1 MIHVFLKFFTK
12 FIANNSDV
20 MKKTL
25 LSHITSNQ
33 KIKQLET
40 ELDYYK
46 SKDTLQENF
55 DYFFNETTDLICIAN
70 LDGYFLKIN
79 PAFTNIL
86 GYTES
91 ELITKKFINYVYSDD
106 IEKTLNE
113 INNLSEG
120 INTINFS
127 NRYLRKD
134 GSKIWLQWI
143 STINLETKIV
153 FAIARDISG
162 IKNTQEKL
170 ILSEKLL
177 NESQKMAKI
186 GSWEFDLISNKLYW
200 SDELYNIFE
209 IDKSAKENLAESY
222 RSRLTIEDI
231 NHLDQLADRTI
242 KEKIS
247 YEVEHPFTLSGNRK
261 KWLLGSGEPVIN
273 EAGEVI
279 KIRGVAR
286 DITAQKERD
295 AAIKAKEFAELANQ
309 AKSDFLANMSHE
321 IRTPLNGIIGFT
333 DLLLKTKL
341 DSDQQVYMSNINQSA
356 NLLLDIINDILDF
369 SKIESGKFELSF
381 EPVNLRSLAEQV
393 IDLFKSHALNKKID
407 LNLMIDS
414 NIPKYVITD
423 SVRLKQVLVNL
434 IGNAVKFTNF
444 GEVLLQIEIVK
455 KNKNQFVPIRFSV
468 IDTGIGIQNHNLNK
482 IFQSFVQED
491 VSTSKKFGGTGLG
504 LSISNQILEKLNS
517 KINVKSVVG
526 EGSNFNFTINF
537 ETANSLA
544 TKEQISGYVDEK
556 KNNKSNKL
564 SKKFKILIVEDNKI
578 NMLLCTKMIHSILPK
593 STILEAYNGKMALEI
608 LENQNVNLILMD
620 IQMPIKNG
628 YETTIEIRNNDKF
641 KNLPIIALTA
651 GIMIGEK
658 EKCIENGMDDFIS
671 KPFKLIELQTIINK
685 YI

>member
-1 MIHVFLKFFTK
+1 M
-12 FIANNSDV
+12 ANNSDV

-79 PAFTNIL
+79 PAFTNTL

-407 LNLMIDS
+407 LNLMIDP

-455 KNKNQFVPIRFSV
+455 KNKNQFVPICFSV

>member
-1 MIHVFLKFFTK
+1 
-12 FIANNSDV
+12 
-20 MKKTL
+20 MKKNL

-40 ELDYYK
+40 ELAYYK
-46 SKDTLQENF
+46 SRDTLHENF
-55 DYFFNETTDLICIAN
+55 EYFFNETTDLICIAN

-79 PAFTNIL
+79 PAFSNTL
-86 GYTES
+86 GYSES
-91 ELITKKFINYVYSDD
+91 ELITKKFINYVHSEDV
-106 IEKTLNE
+106 EKTLNE
-113 INNLSEG
+113 MNNLREG

-134 GSKIWLQWI
+134 GSNIWLQWI
-143 STINLETKIV
+143 STINLKTKIV
-153 FAIARDISG
+153 FAIARDISE

-209 IDKSAKENLAESY
+209 IDKSAKENLAETY

-242 KEKIS
+242 KEKKS
-247 YEVEHPFTLSGNRK
+247 YEVEHPFTLPGNRK

-273 EAGEVI
+273 ESGEVI

-309 AKSDFLANMSHE
+309 AKSEFLANMSHE
-321 IRTPLNGIIGFT
+321 IRTPLNGVIGFS
-333 DLLLKTKL
+333 DLLLKTSL
-341 DSDQQVYMSNINQSA
+341 DENQKVYMNNINHSA
-356 NLLLDIINDILDF
+356 NLLLEIINDILDF
-369 SKIESGKFELSF
+369 SKIESGKFELFF
-381 EPVNLRSLAEQV
+381 EPVNIRTLAQQV
-393 IDLFKSHALNKKID
+393 VDLFKSHAMNKNIE
-407 LNLMIDS
+407 LNLIIDP
-414 NIPKYVITD
+414 NVPEWIVADI
-423 SVRLKQVLVNL
+423 VRLKQILVNL

-444 GEVLLQIEIVK
+444 GEVLLQIEQIKSV
-455 KNKNQFVPIRFSV
+455 KNKFSTLRLSV
-468 IDTGIGIQNHNLNK
+468 IDTGIGIKEENLNK

-504 LSISNQILEKLNS
+504 LSISNKILEKWNS
-517 KINVKSVVG
+517 KIEVNSIHG
-526 EGSNFNFTINF
+526 EGSNFNFTITFEIAKSSQNDIKNSNNSNQITNF
-537 ETANSLA
+537 ET
-544 TKEQISGYVDEK
+544 
-556 KNNKSNKL
+556 NKFSQKL
-564 SKKFKILIVEDNKI
+564 NILIVEDNII
-578 NMLLCTKMIHSILPK
+578 NMLLCKKMIQSILPN
-593 STILEAYNGKMALEI
+593 STIFQAENGLKALEI
-608 LENQNVNLILMD
+608 LDEESVNLILLD
-620 IQMPIKNG
+620 IQMPEKNG
-628 YETTIEIRNNDKF
+628 YETTLEIRKNEKL

-651 GIMIGEK
+651 GIMVGEK
-658 EKCIENGMDDFIS
+658 EKCLDYGMDDYIS

>member
-1 MIHVFLKFFTK
+1 
-12 FIANNSDV
+12 

-40 ELDYYK
+40 ELAYYK
-46 SKDTLQENF
+46 SRDTLHENF
-55 DYFFNETTDLICIAN
+55 EYFFNETTDLICIAN

-79 PAFTNIL
+79 PAFANTL
-86 GYTES
+86 GYSES
-91 ELITKKFINYVYSDD
+91 ELITKKFINYVHSEDV
-106 IEKTLNE
+106 EKTLNE
-113 INNLSEG
+113 MNNLREG

-134 GSKIWLQWI
+134 GSNIWLQWI
-143 STINLETKIV
+143 STINLKTKIV
-153 FAIARDISG
+153 FAIARDISE

-209 IDKSAKENLAESY
+209 IDKSAKENLAETY

-242 KEKIS
+242 KEKKS
-247 YEVEHPFTLSGNRK
+247 YEVEHPFTLPGNRK

-273 EAGEVI
+273 ESGEVI

-309 AKSDFLANMSHE
+309 AKSEFLANMSHE
-321 IRTPLNGIIGFT
+321 IRTPLNGVIGFS
-333 DLLLKTKL
+333 DLLLKTSL
-341 DSDQQVYMSNINQSA
+341 DENQKVYMNNINHSA
-356 NLLLDIINDILDF
+356 NLLLEIINDILDF
-369 SKIESGKFELSF
+369 SKIESGKFELFF
-381 EPVNLRSLAEQV
+381 EPVNIRTLAQQV
-393 IDLFKSHALNKKID
+393 VDLFKSHAMNKNIE
-407 LNLMIDS
+407 LNLIIDP
-414 NIPKYVITD
+414 NVPEWIVADI
-423 SVRLKQVLVNL
+423 VRLKQILVNL

-444 GEVLLQIEIVK
+444 GEVLLQIEQIKSV
-455 KNKNQFVPIRFSV
+455 KNKFSTLRLSV
-468 IDTGIGIQNHNLNK
+468 IDTGIGIKEENLNK

-504 LSISNQILEKLNS
+504 LSISNKILEKWNS
-517 KINVKSVVG
+517 KIEVNSIHG
-526 EGSNFNFTINF
+526 EGSNFNFTITFEIAKSSQNDIKNSNKSNQITNF
-537 ETANSLA
+537 ET
-544 TKEQISGYVDEK
+544 
-556 KNNKSNKL
+556 NKFSQELN
-564 SKKFKILIVEDNKI
+564 ILIVEDNII
-578 NMLLCTKMIHSILPK
+578 NMLLCKKMIQSILPN
-593 STILEAYNGKMALEI
+593 STIFQAENGLKALEI
-608 LENQNVNLILMD
+608 LDKESVNLILLD
-620 IQMPIKNG
+620 IQMPEKNG
-628 YETTIEIRNNDKF
+628 YETTLEIRKNEKL

-651 GIMIGEK
+651 GIMVGEK
-658 EKCIENGMDDFIS
+658 EKCLDYGMDDYIS

>member
-1 MIHVFLKFFTK
+1 
-12 FIANNSDV
+12 

-40 ELDYYK
+40 ELAYYK
-46 SKDTLQENF
+46 SRDTLHENF
-55 DYFFNETTDLICIAN
+55 EYFFNETTDLICIAN

-79 PAFTNIL
+79 PAFANTL
-86 GYTES
+86 GYSES
-91 ELITKKFINYVYSDD
+91 ELITKKFINYVHSEDV
-106 IEKTLNE
+106 EKTLNE
-113 INNLSEG
+113 MNNLREG

-134 GSKIWLQWI
+134 GSNIWLQWI
-143 STINLETKIV
+143 STINLKTKIV
-153 FAIARDISG
+153 FAIARDISE

-209 IDKSAKENLAESY
+209 IDKSAKENLAETY

-242 KEKIS
+242 KEKKS
-247 YEVEHPFTLSGNRK
+247 YEVEHPFTLPGNRK

-273 EAGEVI
+273 ESGEVI

-309 AKSDFLANMSHE
+309 AKSEFLANMSHE
-321 IRTPLNGIIGFT
+321 IRTPLNGVIGFS
-333 DLLLKTKL
+333 DLLLKTSL
-341 DSDQQVYMSNINQSA
+341 DENQKVYMNNINHSA
-356 NLLLDIINDILDF
+356 NLLLEIINDILDF
-369 SKIESGKFELSF
+369 SKIESGKFELFF
-381 EPVNLRSLAEQV
+381 EPVNIRTLAQQV
-393 IDLFKSHALNKKID
+393 VDLFKSHAMNKNIE
-407 LNLMIDS
+407 LNLIIDP
-414 NIPKYVITD
+414 NVPEWIVADI
-423 SVRLKQVLVNL
+423 VRLKQILVNL

-444 GEVLLQIEIVK
+444 GEVLLQIEQIKSV
-455 KNKNQFVPIRFSV
+455 KNKFSTLRLSV
-468 IDTGIGIQNHNLNK
+468 IDTGIGIKEENLNK

-504 LSISNQILEKLNS
+504 LSISNKILEKWNS
-517 KINVKSVVG
+517 KIEVNSIHG
-526 EGSNFNFTINF
+526 EGSNFNFTITFEIAKSSQNDIKNSNNSNQITNF
-537 ETANSLA
+537 ET
-544 TKEQISGYVDEK
+544 
-556 KNNKSNKL
+556 NKFSQKL
-564 SKKFKILIVEDNKI
+564 NILIVEDNII
-578 NMLLCTKMIHSILPK
+578 NMLLCKKMIQSILPN
-593 STILEAYNGKMALEI
+593 STIFQAENGLKALEI
-608 LENQNVNLILMD
+608 LDEESVNLILLD
-620 IQMPIKNG
+620 IQMPEKNG
-628 YETTIEIRNNDKF
+628 YETTLEIRKNEKL

-651 GIMIGEK
+651 GIMVGEK
-658 EKCIENGMDDFIS
+658 EKCLDYGMDDYIS

>member
-1 MIHVFLKFFTK
+1 
-12 FIANNSDV
+12 

-79 PAFTNIL
+79 PAFTNTL

-407 LNLMIDS
+407 LNLMIDP

-556 KNNKSNKL
+556 KNNKS
-564 SKKFKILIVEDNKI
+564 KKHHFKII
-578 NMLLCTKMIHSILPK
+578 NYI
-593 STILEAYNGKMALEI
+593 
-608 LENQNVNLILMD
+608 NQLN
-620 IQMPIKNG
+620 
-628 YETTIEIRNNDKF
+628 
-641 KNLPIIALTA
+641 
-651 GIMIGEK
+651 
-658 EKCIENGMDDFIS
+658 
-671 KPFKLIELQTIINK
+671 
-685 YI
+685 

>member
-1 MIHVFLKFFTK
+1 
-12 FIANNSDV
+12 

-407 LNLMIDS
+407 LNLMIDP

>member
-1 MIHVFLKFFTK
+1 
-12 FIANNSDV
+12 

-79 PAFTNIL
+79 PAFTNTL

-407 LNLMIDS
+407 LNLMIDP

-455 KNKNQFVPIRFSV
+455 KNKNQFVPICFSV

-578 NMLLCTKMIHSILPK
+578 NMFLCTKMIHSILPK

>member
-1 MIHVFLKFFTK
+1 
-12 FIANNSDV
+12 

-407 LNLMIDS
+407 LNLMIDP

-556 KNNKSNKL
+556 KNNKFNKL

>member
-1 MIHVFLKFFTK
+1 M
-12 FIANNSDV
+12 
-20 MKKTL
+20 
-25 LSHITSNQ
+25 Q
-33 KIKQLET
+33 K
-40 ELDYYK
+40 
-46 SKDTLQENF
+46 
-55 DYFFNETTDLICIAN
+55 
-70 LDGYFLKIN
+70 
-79 PAFTNIL
+79 
-86 GYTES
+86 
-91 ELITKKFINYVYSDD
+91 
-106 IEKTLNE
+106 
-113 INNLSEG
+113 
-120 INTINFS
+120 
-127 NRYLRKD
+127 RK
-134 GSKIWLQWI
+134 
-143 STINLETKIV
+143 E
-153 FAIARDISG
+153 
-162 IKNTQEKL
+162 
-170 ILSEKLL
+170 
-177 NESQKMAKI
+177 
-186 GSWEFDLISNKLYW
+186 
-200 SDELYNIFE
+200 
-209 IDKSAKENLAESY
+209 
-222 RSRLTIEDI
+222 
-231 NHLDQLADRTI
+231 
-242 KEKIS
+242 
-247 YEVEHPFTLSGNRK
+247 
-261 KWLLGSGEPVIN
+261 
-273 EAGEVI
+273 
-279 KIRGVAR
+279 
-286 DITAQKERD
+286 
-295 AAIKAKEFAELANQ
+295 
-309 AKSDFLANMSHE
+309 
-321 IRTPLNGIIGFT
+321 
-333 DLLLKTKL
+333 
-341 DSDQQVYMSNINQSA
+341 
-356 NLLLDIINDILDF
+356 
-369 SKIESGKFELSF
+369 IESGKFELSF

-407 LNLMIDS
+407 LNLMIDP

-455 KNKNQFVPIRFSV
+455 KNKNQFVPICFSV

>member
-1 MIHVFLKFFTK
+1 
-12 FIANNSDV
+12 

-407 LNLMIDS
+407 LNLMIDP

-455 KNKNQFVPIRFSV
+455 INKNQFVPIRFSV

>member
-1 MIHVFLKFFTK
+1 
-12 FIANNSDV
+12 

-79 PAFTNIL
+79 PAFTNTL

-407 LNLMIDS
+407 LNLMIDP

-455 KNKNQFVPIRFSV
+455 KNKNQFVPICFSV

-537 ETANSLA
+537 EIANSLA

>member
-1 MIHVFLKFFTK
+1 
-12 FIANNSDV
+12 

-55 DYFFNETTDLICIAN
+55 DYFFNGTTDLICIAN

-79 PAFTNIL
+79 TAFTNTL

-407 LNLMIDS
+407 LNLMIDP

-423 SVRLKQVLVNL
+423 SERLKQVLVNL

>member
-1 MIHVFLKFFTK
+1 
-12 FIANNSDV
+12 

-25 LSHITSNQ
+25 LSNISSNQ
-33 KIKQLET
+33 KIKQLER
-40 ELDYYK
+40 ELAYYK
-46 SKDTLQENF
+46 SKDTLHENF
-55 DYFFNETTDLICIAN
+55 EYFFNETTDLICIAN

-79 PAFTNIL
+79 PAFTNTL
-86 GYTES
+86 GYSES
-91 ELITKKFINYVYSDD
+91 ELITEKFINYVHSEDV
-106 IEKTLNE
+106 EKTLNE

-134 GSKIWLQWI
+134 GSSIWLQWI
-143 STINLETKIV
+143 STINLKTKII
-153 FAIARDISG
+153 FAIARDISE

-186 GSWEFDLISNKLYW
+186 GSWEFDLINNKLYW

-209 IDKSAKENLAESY
+209 IDKSVKENLAETY

-242 KEKIS
+242 KEKRS

-381 EPVNLRSLAEQV
+381 EPVNLRLLAEQV
-393 IDLFKSHALNKKID
+393 IDLFKSHALNKKIA
-407 LNLMIDS
+407 LNLIIDTG
-414 NIPKYVITD
+414 IPQYVITD

-444 GEVLLQIEIVK
+444 GEVLLQIEIVE
-455 KNKNQFVPIRFSV
+455 KNKNQFIPILFSV
-468 IDTGIGIQNHNLNK
+468 IDTGIGIQNQNLNK

-517 KINVKSVVG
+517 KINVKSIVG

-537 ETANSLA
+537 ETAEILVK
-544 TKEQISGYVDEK
+544 KEQVLGYIGEK
-556 KNNKSNKL
+556 KNNKFDKL
-564 SKKFKILIVEDNKI
+564 NKKFKILIVEDNKI

-593 STILEAYNGKMALEI
+593 STILEAYNGEMALEI
-608 LENQNVNLILMD
+608 LENHFVNLILMD

-628 YETTIEIRNNDKF
+628 YETTTEIRNNTKF

-671 KPFKLIELQTIINK
+671 KPFKLNELQTVINK

>member
-1 MIHVFLKFFTK
+1 
-12 FIANNSDV
+12 
-20 MKKTL
+20 
-25 LSHITSNQ
+25 
-33 KIKQLET
+33 
-40 ELDYYK
+40 
-46 SKDTLQENF
+46 
-55 DYFFNETTDLICIAN
+55 
-70 LDGYFLKIN
+70 
-79 PAFTNIL
+79 
-86 GYTES
+86 
-91 ELITKKFINYVYSDD
+91 
-106 IEKTLNE
+106 
-113 INNLSEG
+113 
-120 INTINFS
+120 
-127 NRYLRKD
+127 
-134 GSKIWLQWI
+134 
-143 STINLETKIV
+143 
-153 FAIARDISG
+153 
-162 IKNTQEKL
+162 
-170 ILSEKLL
+170 
-177 NESQKMAKI
+177 MAKI

-407 LNLMIDS
+407 LNLMIDP

>member
-1 MIHVFLKFFTK
+1 
-12 FIANNSDV
+12 

-407 LNLMIDS
+407 LNLMIDP

-455 KNKNQFVPIRFSV
+455 KNKNQFVPICFSV

-578 NMLLCTKMIHSILPK
+578 KALC
-593 STILEAYNGKMALEI
+593 
-608 LENQNVNLILMD
+608 
-620 IQMPIKNG
+620 
-628 YETTIEIRNNDKF
+628 
-641 KNLPIIALTA
+641 
-651 GIMIGEK
+651 
-658 EKCIENGMDDFIS
+658 
-671 KPFKLIELQTIINK
+671 
-685 YI
+685 

>member
-1 MIHVFLKFFTK
+1 
-12 FIANNSDV
+12 

-407 LNLMIDS
+407 LNLMIDP

-685 YI
+685 TRWV

>member
-1 MIHVFLKFFTK
+1 
-12 FIANNSDV
+12 

-261 KWLLGSGEPVIN
+261 K
-273 EAGEVI
+273 
-279 KIRGVAR
+279 
-286 DITAQKERD
+286 
-295 AAIKAKEFAELANQ
+295 
-309 AKSDFLANMSHE
+309 
-321 IRTPLNGIIGFT
+321 
-333 DLLLKTKL
+333 
-341 DSDQQVYMSNINQSA
+341 
-356 NLLLDIINDILDF
+356 
-369 SKIESGKFELSF
+369 
-381 EPVNLRSLAEQV
+381 
-393 IDLFKSHALNKKID
+393 
-407 LNLMIDS
+407 
-414 NIPKYVITD
+414 
-423 SVRLKQVLVNL
+423 
-434 IGNAVKFTNF
+434 
-444 GEVLLQIEIVK
+444 
-455 KNKNQFVPIRFSV
+455 
-468 IDTGIGIQNHNLNK
+468 
-482 IFQSFVQED
+482 
-491 VSTSKKFGGTGLG
+491 
-504 LSISNQILEKLNS
+504 
-517 KINVKSVVG
+517 
-526 EGSNFNFTINF
+526 
-537 ETANSLA
+537 
-544 TKEQISGYVDEK
+544 
-556 KNNKSNKL
+556 
-564 SKKFKILIVEDNKI
+564 
-578 NMLLCTKMIHSILPK
+578 
-593 STILEAYNGKMALEI
+593 MAFRI
-608 LENQNVNLILMD
+608 W
-620 IQMPIKNG
+620 
-628 YETTIEIRNNDKF
+628 
-641 KNLPIIALTA
+641 
-651 GIMIGEK
+651 
-658 EKCIENGMDDFIS
+658 
-671 KPFKLIELQTIINK
+671 
-685 YI
+685 